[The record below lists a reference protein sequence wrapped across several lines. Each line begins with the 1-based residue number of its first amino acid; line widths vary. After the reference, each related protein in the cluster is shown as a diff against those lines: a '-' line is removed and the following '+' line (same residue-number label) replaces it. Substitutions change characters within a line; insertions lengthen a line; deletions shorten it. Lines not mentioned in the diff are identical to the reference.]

1 MARRNWLVV
10 LTVIAAASLIHA
22 APASGEYRTLRSAR
36 IFSLGGVG
44 YAGKRTAEE
53 NAYDRLMRAGDA
65 EQQLRHLL
73 IDARTPAGKLY
84 ALYGLRQLRVRDY
97 WDLAMPYRRNH
108 ELVDTAFGCS
118 VGRESVSQAIVV
130 ADRAYAIK

>member
-1 MARRNWLVV
+1 MARRSWLAL
-10 LTVIAAASLIHA
+10 LTLIAAASLIY
-22 APASGEYRTLRSAR
+22 ASQTNGAYRTLHSAR

-53 NAYDRLMRAGDA
+53 NAYDRLIRAADS
-65 EQQLRHLL
+65 EKQLRHLL
-73 IDARTPAGKLY
+73 TDARTPAGKLY

-118 VGRESVSQAIVV
+118 VGRQSVSEAIMV